1 MSRTTALNSA
11 IMMERAE
18 AVRELLVHGAGVE
31 TVDRAGWAPLHW
43 AVLSGNLVIAR
54 EILQHGS
61 QSVRLGQRSESG
73 TTPLH
78 FAAAK
83 GDDGM
88 VELLLENGASL
99 SARDNFG
106 VSAVEHAAVGG
117 WSQTVKLLGGGSDI
131 DLGCCS
137 MTKLRWRIVEFRRHT
152 IIQREK
158 VWAGLI
164 FDL

>member
-1 MSRTTALNSA
+1 MRGQTSLLTALLLVRQDVEIDAAEPVSRTTALNSA

-78 FAAAK
+78 FAAAM

-88 VELLLENGASL
+88 VELL
-99 SARDNFG
+99 
-106 VSAVEHAAVGG
+106 
-117 WSQTVKLLGGGSDI
+117 
-131 DLGCCS
+131 S
-137 MTKLRWRIVEFRRHT
+137 MQRSVDGRR
-152 IIQREK
+152 R
-158 VWAGLI
+158 
-164 FDL
+164 